1 MEEKNKHS
9 KVAAVEN
16 DFFIKDKS
24 IKISWRSN
32 LWPRLWWLWNN
43 CACKII
49 PAFNVFSREDAI
61 SHNVTHFFL
70 VWPRCKIY
78 VCVVLRSELRT
89 LCLLGG
95 WALYN
100 LSHIS
105 CPISMLFDIMKASES
120 QFNKIPVL
128 MVLFSES
135 NAKLI
140 TRETP

>member
-1 MEEKNKHS
+1 
-9 KVAAVEN
+9 
-16 DFFIKDKS
+16 
-24 IKISWRSN
+24 
-32 LWPRLWWLWNN
+32 
-43 CACKII
+43 
-49 PAFNVFSREDAI
+49 
-61 SHNVTHFFL
+61 
-70 VWPRCKIY
+70 